1 MRENVVLRA
10 AAAVSSSGYL
20 ATYVHNALAPGCGTM
35 CSAVAL
41 EHDTIDLSQDVP
53 EKIAEFGKHL
63 SMQVR
68 AVLRPCK
75 TAAVLH
81 GHLLCYTDL
90 KEEADKARE
99 AGSSAGHRQGRHT
112 RKQQPPA
119 CDAEQCRTT
128 HAYPYVPLTT
138 LALLMQR

>member
-1 MRENVVLRA
+1 MHRAIVDAVLTLFGGLQVADSVREVAGTVRENVVLRA

-20 ATYVHNALAPGCGTM
+20 TTYVHNALAPGCGTM

-41 EHDTIDLSQDVP
+41 EHDTIDLSKDVP

-68 AVLRPCK
+68 SDLRPRN

-81 GHLLCYTDL
+81 
-90 KEEADKARE
+90 R
-99 AGSSAGHRQGRHT
+99 
-112 RKQQPPA
+112 
-119 CDAEQCRTT
+119 
-128 HAYPYVPLTT
+128 
-138 LALLMQR
+138 